1 MEAQRLLRE
10 AEVPMNLE
18 LLEPLEPL
26 PVIDD
31 DRVVAPLPSRARHDV
46 SLATIGRHA
55 RALVALVLV
64 DGHPRDGRP
73 RDAGSV
79 DGASG
84 SANGTTVGRPTAATT
99 AVPAATTQ
107 VGPNVWPNVWST
119 GPGGPTSPT
128 FTRML
133 DVTPERL
140 ERLPR
145 WWASAAQRGR
155 VRLTRRLTLEKPRPL
170 PGGGWR
176 MRGSLRRALITPAA
190 RFELTLWPHLGRYTK
205 LSLEPRRRVHA
216 GRRWFRRGHQGLD
229 RLARALASPP

>member
-1 MEAQRLLRE
+1 
-10 AEVPMNLE
+10 MNLE
-18 LLEPLEPL
+18 LFEPLEPM

-31 DRVVAPLPSRARHDV
+31 DRVVPPRPSRARHDV
-46 SLATIGRHA
+46 SLATIWRHVLT
-55 RALVALVLV
+55 LVARVLV
-64 DGHPRDGRP
+64 DGRLRGGR
-73 RDAGSV
+73 SV

-84 SANGTTVGRPTAATT
+84 AVGGTAIARPTVAIA
-99 AVPAATTQ
+99 AVPAGTATQ
-107 VGPNVWPNVWST
+107 AGPPNVWPGGQS
-119 GPGGPTSPT
+119 GPTNPA

-145 WWASAAQRGR
+145 WWESVARRGH
-155 VRLTRRLTLEKPRPL
+155 VRLTRRLILEAPRPL

-216 GRRWFRRGHQGLD
+216 GRRWFRRGHKGLD
-229 RLARALASPP
+229 RLARALASQP